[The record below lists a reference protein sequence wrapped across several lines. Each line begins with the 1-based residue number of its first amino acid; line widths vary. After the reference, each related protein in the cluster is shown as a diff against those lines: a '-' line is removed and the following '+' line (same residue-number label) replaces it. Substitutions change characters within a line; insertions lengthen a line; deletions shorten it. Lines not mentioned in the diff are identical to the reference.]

1 MRLLFFL
8 LAAASADATCEFGVS
23 TDGRFC
29 CPAWCGKACGG
40 ASGDCPTT
48 LLEEVGKHACGDFAP
63 PCMVRAAESEDALE
77 EERAMAEI
85 ERAVPEVPIMEPMPE
100 LDLAPEANLDEVQ
113 APATVEDAFVKLADT
128 DVALPERVPN
138 DTAAQIADASV
149 EALIHAPAPANATG
163 AEQSEPADALDAAG
177 ARLALEKAGVDVAML
192 ERLRRDPALQRAAAV
207 LMDQPE
213 QPGALEKG
221 AKKATEGNSTGDLLV
236 AYPLKSAGHVR
247 LDLPS
252 DSAADAAVQSE
263 ARGNVAA
270 ELAALERRAAKR
282 LLQGRKRLWAAE
294 RARDAAAAAA
304 AAAEDQEPELPGDG
318 KTLVT
323 APNVTAPPLFAKLL
337 PDFAAVQAA
346 SQSVVSAEIAW
357 EKRDVKAVRS
367 ESATAVRHVVQAATT
382 AAADRKR
389 LVLALKDLDKKTDA
403 VEASA
408 ANVKKEYAIDDV
420 DPGLLTD
427 LERLRGVVLVEEAAD
442 RQGSANA
449 SSGLQAAR
457 MSFLS
462 AETRYRLTARAVA
475 AAELEQRTW
484 AAAATSAALAQQ
496 RLEDALPA
504 ELNASIAAEPQRT
517 WGERQLEAT
526 AASWRRAA
534 AGGSRVARRELRL
547 LVGTRKRAQE
557 AAKAALR
564 TNASLSVAV
573 RVAKHALQDA
583 NATLATAFAEY
594 NEEVDVGQVRAL
606 PAFNSSLHELA
617 HSVRTALKRLDAVE
631 ADQAEV
637 LNGTAQ
643 LGAVAGPLLAAADT
657 ATTANATLQTA
668 AHALEHSVV
677 ALEQE
682 EADAAADRV
691 ARQARLRR

>member
-8 LAAASADATCEFGVS
+8 VAASADSPPCEFGVS
-23 TDGRFC
+23 SDGRFC
-29 CPAWCGKACGG
+29 CPAWCGKTCGG
-40 ASGDCPTT
+40 TSGDCPTT

-63 PCMVRAAESEDALE
+63 PCMIRAAESEDALE

-85 ERAVPEVPIMEPMPE
+85 ERAVPEVPLVEPLPE

-138 DTAAQIADASV
+138 DTAARIADASV
-149 EALIHAPAPANATG
+149 EALIHAPAPKNAT
-163 AEQSEPADALDAAG
+163 AERADDAAA
-177 ARLALEKAGVDVAML
+177 ARQTLARAGVDVALL

-207 LMDQPE
+207 LLAQPE
-213 QPGALEKG
+213 QPAAPAKG
-221 AKKATEGNSTGDLLV
+221 AAKGAGAPSSAANSTSDLLE
-236 AYPLKSAGHVR
+236 AFPLKAAGRVR

-252 DSAADAAVQSE
+252 DAAADAAVESE
-263 ARGNVAA
+263 ARGAVAA

-304 AAAEDQEPELPGDG
+304 AAAEAQEAELPGDG
-318 KTLVT
+318 ATLLA

-337 PDFAAVQAA
+337 PDFAPVQAA
-346 SQSVVSAEIAW
+346 SQSVVSAERAW
-357 EKRDVKAVRS
+357 EQRDVKAVRA
-367 ESATAVRHVVQAATT
+367 ESATAVRHVVRAASN

-389 LVLALKDLDKKTDA
+389 LVVALKDLDAKTDA
-403 VEASA
+403 VEATASK
-408 ANVKKEYAIDDV
+408 VKQEYAIDDV

-427 LERLRGVVLVEEAAD
+427 LERLRGVVLVEEAATVP
-442 RQGSANA
+442 
-449 SSGLQAAR
+449 SSGSNATKALLAAR
-457 MSFLS
+457 DSFLA

-657 ATTANATLQTA
+657 AATANATLQTA